1 MGILVLKRRSTES
14 IVIDGK
20 IRVTVLSVHGR
31 DVRLGIDAPR
41 NVSIHRAEVADRI
54 EREKREGDQP

>member
-1 MGILVLKRRSTES
+1 MGILVLKRRPTES

-41 NVSIHRAEVADRI
+41 EMSVHRAEVAKRI
-54 EREKREGDQP
+54 EREEGKP

>member
-1 MGILVLKRRSTES
+1 MGILVLKRCPTES

-20 IRVTVLSVHGR
+20 IRVTVISVHGR

-41 NVSIHRAEVADRI
+41 NVSVHRAEVADRI
-54 EREKREGDQP
+54 EREEGKP

>member
-1 MGILVLKRRSTES
+1 MGILVLKRRPTES

-41 NVSIHRAEVADRI
+41 NVSIHRAEVAERI
-54 EREKREGDQP
+54 ERKGRQGGQP

>member
-1 MGILVLKRRSTES
+1 MGILVLKRRPTES

-41 NVSIHRAEVADRI
+41 EMSVHRAEVAERI
-54 EREKREGDQP
+54 EREGRQGDQP